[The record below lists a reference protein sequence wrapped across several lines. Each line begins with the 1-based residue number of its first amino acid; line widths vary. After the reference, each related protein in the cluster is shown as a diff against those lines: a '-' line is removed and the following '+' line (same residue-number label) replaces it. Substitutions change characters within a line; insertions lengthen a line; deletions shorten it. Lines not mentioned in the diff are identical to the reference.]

1 MKTRITLL
9 LLLIALLL
17 SSTGAGAQPA
27 PPRYRLEA
35 GTLAGGYDPLARV
48 GVQAEAVSAGGAYR
62 LVARPATGVQSNGG
76 CCCVWVPCVLRNH

>member
-9 LLLIALLL
+9 LLLIVLLL

-35 GTLAGGYDPLARV
+35 GTLLGGAYPLTSI
-48 GVQAEAVSAGGAYR
+48 GVQAEVASAGGAYR
-62 LVARPATGVQSNGG
+62 LVARPATGIQSNGG
-76 CCCVWVPCVLRNH
+76 CCCVWAPCVLGNH